1 MNAGIPSFKAAVHA
15 ENTVFLTSVSMMPMH
30 FFFISSSS
38 TALKP
43 LIALTMFAQLAGL
56 QPDVTP

>member
-1 MNAGIPSFKAAVHA
+1 MNAGMPSLSAAVHA
-15 ENTVFLTSVSMMPMH
+15 VKTVFFTSVSMMPMR

-43 LIALTMFAQLAGL
+43 LIALMMFAQLAGL
-56 QPDVTP
+56 PPDVTP